1 MDATTTTARYVDEAR
16 IASGGM
22 ATVWRAFDRV
32 LGRTVAVKRLHPHI
46 ADDVRAIERFDREIE
61 IAKSLDH
68 PGIVTILDSGHNA
81 AGPFV
86 VMELIEGETLRQLM
100 DRRGPLAWSEA
111 RPIVGQLTE
120 ALEYAHSQGILH
132 RDIKPANVVIDGE
145 TGRVVLV
152 DFGVAVSD
160 DFERRLTSEGAA
172 IGTIDY
178 LAPERG
184 LGLPGSPASD
194 VYALGAVLYEMLTG
208 SCPFTGETAVEVA
221 LAHQRVAPTH
231 PSRIAPVPK
240 PIGDMVMQTLIKDPE
255 DRLPTMKALDAA
267 AFEASTP
274 RADQPTVEM
283 RLPKAR
289 GRWLS
294 FFDRAVP
301 LTIADPAAR

>member
-1 MDATTTTARYVDEAR
+1 MDATVTPARHVDETR

-32 LGRTVAVKRLHPHI
+32 LGDAVAVKRLHPHLV
-46 ADDVRAIERFDREIE
+46 DDVRAVARFNREIE

-68 PGIVTILDSGHNA
+68 PGIVTVLDAGHDA
-81 AGPFV
+81 AGPFM
-86 VMELIEGETLRQLM
+86 VMELVEGETLRQLM
-100 DRRGPLAWSEA
+100 DRRGSLSWTEA

-120 ALEYAHSQGILH
+120 ALEYAHSRGILH

-145 TGRVVLV
+145 NGRAVLV

-172 IGTIDY
+172 IGTVDY

-184 LGLPGSPASD
+184 LGLPGSSASD
-194 VYALGAVLYEMLTG
+194 VYALGAMLYEMLTG
-208 SCPFTGETAVEVA
+208 RCPFTGETAVEVA
-221 LAHQRVAPTH
+221 LAHQRLAPTH

-240 PIGDMVMQTLIKDPE
+240 PIGDVIMRTLIKDPE
-255 DRLPTMKALDAA
+255 DRIPTMKALDVAT
-267 AFEASTP
+267 FEASQTV
-274 RADQPTVEM
+274 DQPTVEI
-283 RLPKAR
+283 RLPKPK

-294 FFDRAVP
+294 FFDRVIP
-301 LTIADPAAR
+301 FKIADPALR